1 MSATTFGANNT
12 PTNGIANIGGIV
24 VFNATNGNAVRAG
37 NVYTILTAQGG
48 VTGTFNG
55 TAAISAILTPTF
67 VYNANSVDVRIQ
79 AGLYANVVSANSAV
93 QRSYATM
100 LDSSRASAGPT
111 LASLYATLDLQNQ
124 ATIQGFLESIAP
136 RFESLR
142 TAIGVA
148 ETENMSRFYRQRIE
162 EITPGEATGQL
173 AMMGQPLQF
182 AQASATYGAAAAV
195 ESDATAN
202 MVQTAAVP
210 LPENMSGYITAGY
223 IDGDSRP
230 MPAAASA
237 GRDQF
242 NGWFFAV
249 GLEREIG
256 DHASGGFSIAYT
268 DLNGQTGG
276 APQQVG
282 GKLIQGTLYG
292 ALRTRTGLR
301 LDGQLSAGQLQ
312 TTTRRGA
319 NLAGTTY
326 DLRSSGDALAF
337 SAEAGIGYDVSK
349 GGNFSIVPRASLRYG
364 VVDFSRVQERGGPME
379 LVIQGRRSESLDART
394 GISLAGHS
402 GNIRPYLSA
411 NYVHAFKD
419 RPSTFGASFTGAQA
433 FAPFALASTDSDWG
447 EIAGGFSFT
456 AGHVEIGFDADTT
469 VFRDDVRNQ
478 SYRGRIGIRF

>member
-1 MSATTFGANNT
+1 
-12 PTNGIANIGGIV
+12 
-24 VFNATNGNAVRAG
+24 VRAG

-301 LDGQLSAGQLQ
+301 LDGQLSAGQPRRQSRRHDLRPAFQ
-312 TTTRRGA
+312 RRRARVQRRGRHR
-319 NLAGTTY
+319 LRRLEGRQFLDRPAGVAA
-326 DLRSSGDALAF
+326 LRRRRLQPG
-337 SAEAGIGYDVSK
+337 
-349 GGNFSIVPRASLRYG
+349 PRA
-364 VVDFSRVQERGGPME
+364 
-379 LVIQGRRSESLDART
+379 GRPD
-394 GISLAGHS
+394 GAGHP
-402 GNIRPYLSA
+402 GPAFGEPGRP
-411 NYVHAFKD
+411 HRD
-419 RPSTFGASFTGAQA
+419 QPGRP
-433 FAPFALASTDSDWG
+433 
-447 EIAGGFSFT
+447 
-456 AGHVEIGFDADTT
+456 
-469 VFRDDVRNQ
+469 
-478 SYRGRIGIRF
+478 